1 MKQHFK
7 MAALSLAVISAT
19 NAFAQDS
26 SEPEYK
32 TGSVFQ
38 VCITTLTN
46 RVPSSY

>member
-32 TGSVFQ
+32 NWFGISGM
-38 VCITTLTN
+38 ITTPTFLALFH
-46 RVPSSY
+46 